1 MKKSNL
7 LKKAVTAMI
16 VAGLTLSMAACGN
29 SGSGSAS
36 GTTSANTETKADKA
50 AEPADSGT
58 KAAEGETKG
67 SGEKYRIGLSMGVSN
82 TEFCMKVMAEVQNA
96 CDANPDVELTTL
108 SADSDANTQVTN
120 IDNLVTS
127 GVDAILVYPVD
138 PEICADAM
146 KRAREAGI
154 HVVIVDQMPS
164 DTDSFDVGISVSMH
178 DLGQGVNEMASDWI
192 NATFPDAEDGSVKVG
207 VLGLWSTEQFAE
219 RCDVFNEIADY
230 NPKAVVCES
239 YDHNA
244 SNFATETA
252 QNVEILLQ
260 KHPDIN
266 AILCFTDTQATIA
279 EEAVQKNKDAMNL
292 NVDEIGIFTVDHS
305 TASFD
310 LLGRSANGESCLRGI
325 VTTNLAVG
333 QLMYDCAMKNYDA
346 AKLADGKI
354 LYQDIYKIDT
364 TNMAD
369 YEQYILN

>member
-1 MKKSNL
+1 MKKRNL
-7 LKKAVTAMI
+7 LKKAAATLMAT
-16 VAGLTLSMAACGN
+16 GLLLSMAACGN
-29 SGSGSAS
+29 GDSGSTEAAS
-36 GTTSANTETKADKA
+36 GTTGAAAETKAEDTGTTA
-50 AEPADSGT
+50 AA
-58 KAAEGETKG
+58 AAEGETKAD
-67 SGEKYRIGLSMGVSN
+67 GEKYRIGLSMGTSN

-146 KRAREAGI
+146 KRARDAGI

-178 DLGQGVNEMASDWI
+178 DLGAGVNEMASDWI
-192 NATFPDAEDGSVKVG
+192 DATFPDAEDGSVKVG

-279 EEAVQKNKDAMNL
+279 EEAIQKNKDAINL
-292 NVDEIGIFTVDHS
+292 NTDEIGIFTVDHS
-305 TASFD
+305 TASFE
-310 LLGRSANGESCLRGI
+310 LLGRSADGESCLRGI

-333 QLMYDCAMKNYDA
+333 QLMYDCAMKDYDA
-346 AKLADGKI
+346 NELADGKI

>member
-1 MKKSNL
+1 MKKRNL
-7 LKKAVTAMI
+7 LKKAAATLI
-16 VAGLTLSMAACGN
+16 TAGLLLSMAACGD
-29 SGSGSAS
+29 SGSKSDGAAS
-36 GTTSANTETKADKA
+36 GTAGTGAETKAPDA
-50 AEPADSGT
+50 GT
-58 KAAEGETKG
+58 AAEGETKADG
-67 SGEKYRIGLSMGVSN
+67 DKYRIGLSMGVSN

-96 CDANPDVELTTL
+96 CDANPNVELTTL

-192 NATFPDAEDGSVKVG
+192 DATFPDAEDGSIKVG

-219 RCDVFNEIADY
+219 RCDVFNEMADY
-230 NPKAVVCES
+230 NSKAVVCES

-279 EEAVQKNKDAMNL
+279 EEAIEMITQ
-292 NVDEIGIFTVDHS
+292 E
-305 TASFD
+305 
-310 LLGRSANGESCLRGI
+310 
-325 VTTNLAVG
+325 
-333 QLMYDCAMKNYDA
+333 
-346 AKLADGKI
+346 
-354 LYQDIYKIDT
+354 
-364 TNMAD
+364 
-369 YEQYILN
+369 